1 MTDCISAEVIKKDN
15 LGFICLEEYEN
26 KLDNRRI
33 KGADGRLSHPFQNF
47 QF

>member
-33 KGADGRLSHPFQNF
+33 KGADGRLSYPFQNF